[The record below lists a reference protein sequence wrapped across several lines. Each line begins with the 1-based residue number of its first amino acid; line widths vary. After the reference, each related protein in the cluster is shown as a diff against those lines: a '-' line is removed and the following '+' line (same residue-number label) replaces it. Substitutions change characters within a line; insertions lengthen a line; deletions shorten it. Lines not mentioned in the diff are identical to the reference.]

1 MRHIV
6 SAATALVVAATA
18 AAAAAAA
25 SGAHA
30 GSSPDRVHL
39 DDIKTL
45 TFFRD
50 RMTTGRR
57 EPPVPQL
64 TCIGSLC
71 KWYTPPTVQCEHRG
85 NAQWK
90 CEAEL
95 PVWAQFGPLQV
106 SCEGWSHKHDADVV
120 RGSCALRFELV
131 SPNTHAQ
138 SSWATWLFFFFFFAI
153 TAAIV
158 ISFLESC
165 CTRRADSD
173 DPPPYSPAP
182 APAQAPAEKSR
193 SWLAGG
199 LAAVGLT
206 SLAASVQQQRRTQP
220 YPAYAPY
227 PAYGAIYNPALD
239 SAHYG
244 LGSHGGG
251 GGASSSTHTS
261 TGFGD
266 TDNR

>member
-6 SAATALVVAATA
+6 YAATALA
-18 AAAAAAA
+18 AAAGA
-25 SGAHA
+25 AHA
-30 GSSPDRVHL
+30 GSSPDRIRL

-64 TCIGSLC
+64 TCVGSLC
-71 KWYTPPTVQCEHRG
+71 KWYTPPAVQCENRG

-106 SCEGWSHKHDADVV
+106 SCEGWKHKHDTHVV

-138 SSWATWLFFFFFFAI
+138 SSWATTLFFFFFFAI
-153 TAAIV
+153 TAAII

-165 CTRRADSD
+165 CSRRGDSD
-173 DPPPYSPAP
+173 DPPPYSPTP
-182 APAQAPAEKSR
+182 TDKGK

-206 SLAASVQQQRRTQP
+206 SLAASLQQRRAQP
-220 YPAYAPY
+220 HPAYAPY

-239 SAHYG
+239 STHYG
-244 LGSHGGG
+244 LGSH